1 MLNTWAFY
9 GQKNIW
15 SSNIYYASS
24 MRILVYNCSCTSQQQ
39 LKIWLLHL
47 LLWRRSDEETRRA
60 SSEFCCYPSVPLML
74 NQLFCPLTLPS
85 STPGSAK
92 LVIYSLSLLRV
103 GKLDLTSCSLVR
115 IVITVIVWKIA
126 LYILN
131 QQKISIINQ
140 MTDQSF
146 SLQVMK
152 TFLFANS
159 QDLKLKH

>member
-1 MLNTWAFY
+1 LTFLWTEEY
-9 GQKNIW
+9 W

-60 SSEFCCYPSVPLML
+60 SSDFCCYPSVLLML
-74 NQLFCPLTLPS
+74 NQLFCPLILPS

-131 QQKISIINQ
+131 QQKISKINQ
-140 MTDQSF
+140 MTDQSSLF
-146 SLQVMK
+146 KLWKPSSLQILK
-152 TFLFANS
+152 TLNWNNKAG
-159 QDLKLKH
+159 